1 MGTSRPPLSFESNL
15 DQPGVGASWTTKS
28 AAIITGRSNA
38 ISAAGCGALG
48 ILSFSVSADCMASS
62 SAPPIVAAASMPPS
76 VRRLK
81 RKCGMRGG
89 WNGNAPGEAERG
101 HFGLRATLAALTARK
116 SHRSPSDPLPRHT
129 VPVAPGGQLKAHC
142 GKGQCWSEFLLLLT
156 KMLNKAFPPCVGD

>member
-62 SAPPIVAAASMPPS
+62 SAPPIVAADQRERQQAQ
-76 VRRLK
+76 
-81 RKCGMRGG
+81 
-89 WNGNAPGEAERG
+89 APDM
-101 HFGLRATLAALTARK
+101 LAQAMTMMMQQQSTMLALLAQIVTNLESGTAK
-116 SHRSPSDPLPRHT
+116 SGKPK
-129 VPVAPGGQLKAHC
+129 PGGSK
-142 GKGQCWSEFLLLLT
+142 
-156 KMLNKAFPPCVGD
+156 